1 MVQEVG
7 CSYWENLQQISKGE
21 VCVGHCHDWRRLW
34 VLSDNV
40 LGKYSTWTSSIYLQ
54 ENRNLWLLTMFY
66 LFKLT
71 RLQFCNY
78 CWAIRAY
85 SHTCNQAL
93 SFSVLADLSHML
105 YIEKQV
111 HFVPVAEFAVT
122 LLCCTLLTIIFWP
135 CNWLCNIDAK
145 HVTWGAHKSVF
156 LGWNPKWK
164 IDIPEEKFPVSVE
177 QFNRT
182 LKVMLRKTTTDAGKD
197 WEFLMPYLLFAYRE
211 DPHALT
217 GLNIHMY
224 RQSCIYGS
232 HVYVGIAQ
240 PIQQVNIL
248 EVTKFTKFPP

>member
-1 MVQEVG
+1 M
-7 CSYWENLQQISKGE
+7 
-21 VCVGHCHDWRRLW
+21 GHCHDWRRLR

-122 LLCCTLLTIIFWP
+122 LLHCTPNHHPLTLQLTPSVCDRNSLRDRVMLVWTHSCVHLLHKWRSRWTVATILRWLHCPLATPLVPLPSPLNLLTF
-135 CNWLCNIDAK
+135 
-145 HVTWGAHKSVF
+145 
-156 LGWNPKWK
+156 
-164 IDIPEEKFPVSVE
+164 E
-177 QFNRT
+177 
-182 LKVMLRKTTTDAGKD
+182 TTIASGCVQLSMT
-197 WEFLMPYLLFAYRE
+197 
-211 DPHALT
+211 
-217 GLNIHMY
+217 
-224 RQSCIYGS
+224 SC
-232 HVYVGIAQ
+232 
-240 PIQQVNIL
+240 
-248 EVTKFTKFPP
+248 T

>member
-135 CNWLCNIDAK
+135 CNWLHLYVTGTACIAWLC
-145 HVTWGAHKSVF
+145 HVCLDTSMCAPSLKSR
-156 LGWNPKWK
+156 W
-164 IDIPEEKFPVSVE
+164 ISS
-177 QFNRT
+177 
-182 LKVMLRKTTTDAGKD
+182 LR
-197 WEFLMPYLLFAYRE
+197 L
-211 DPHALT
+211 
-217 GLNIHMY
+217 
-224 RQSCIYGS
+224 
-232 HVYVGIAQ
+232 
-240 PIQQVNIL
+240 
-248 EVTKFTKFPP
+248 